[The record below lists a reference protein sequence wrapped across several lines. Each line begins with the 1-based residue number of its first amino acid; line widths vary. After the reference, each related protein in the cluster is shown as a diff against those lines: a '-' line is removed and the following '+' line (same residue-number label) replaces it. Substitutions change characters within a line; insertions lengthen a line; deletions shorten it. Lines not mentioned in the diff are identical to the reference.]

1 MRTHVDCIACKVRQ
15 AADVIKG
22 ATDDPLLQ
30 EKALKTM
37 LGIISGLSFER
48 SPVAIRRDVEN
59 VVKDI
64 LKVDDPYLKHKEFS
78 NRIGKLLYPELKKI
92 VKDSDNPQ
100 KTAIKLAVTGNIID
114 FGMFKYDEVTEEKVR
129 KTVESAMELPSS
141 LDDSDKLIERID
153 KAEDIWFIADNCGE
167 LFFDRVLIE
176 EMPTEKITVV
186 VRGNPILNDAT
197 LADAEFTGLTDI
209 VKVVG
214 DGYDAPAL
222 ILEDCSPEVRE
233 GFFNADLVVAKGQ
246 GNYEALS
253 LVEREIFFLLMVKC
267 HVVADDIGCAEGEM
281 IIRRGGVF
289 RQ

>member
-15 AADVIKG
+15 AADVIKNV
-22 ATDDPLLQ
+22 TDNPIIQ

-37 LGIISGLSFER
+37 LDIISGLSFER

-64 LKVDDPYLKHKEFS
+64 LKVEDPYLKHKEFS

-92 VKDSDNPQ
+92 VAGSDNPL
-100 KTAIKLAVTGNIID
+100 KAAIKLAVTGNIID
-114 FGMFKYDEVTEEKVR
+114 FGMFKYDEVTEDKVR
-129 KTVESAMELPSS
+129 KTVETAMDLPSTV
-141 LDDSDKLIERID
+141 DDSDKLIERIRE
-153 KAEDIWFIADNCGE
+153 AENIWFIADNCGE
-167 LFFDRVLIE
+167 LFFDRVLLE
-176 EMPTEKITVV
+176 EMTAEKITVV

-197 LADAEFTGLTDI
+197 MEDAEYTGLTDMVRVI
-209 VKVVG
+209 D

-222 ILEDCSPEVRE
+222 ILEGCTPEVRY
-233 GFFNADLVVAKGQ
+233 GFFRADLVIAKGQ

-267 HVVADDIGCAEGEM
+267 NVVADDIGCNEGEM
-281 IIRRGGVF
+281 IIKRGGLIG
-289 RQ
+289 R